1 MIRKFAAV
9 PGFSAVPRLILL
21 TILMGAFTLHAQQP
35 QDQPQP
41 APPSQPQSSQP
52 QDTPQAPEPPAQD
65 PQAQAPQAEPPQT
78 QPTPATPQSSSTQE
92 ATPEESAHTRASKAA
107 FYKKWSFNVG
117 GGASLTNG
125 NTANFV
131 RGGGGIGAVGVAR
144 NYSKYFGL
152 RLDFQFDNL
161 PLRTSALQAAQAPG
175 ATDHVYTLVLGPIIN
190 VPVSTN
196 WGGYIIGGLGYFH
209 RSGKLDSSSAIPG
222 SACNTFFLWWGH
234 CFNGSLPISGNF
246 LHSSVNQF
254 GDDFG
259 GGITRKVRPNIDFY
273 AEFRYLH
280 GSHSGI
286 TTDLR
291 PITIGLRW

>member
-9 PGFSAVPRLILL
+9 PGISAVPRLVLL
-21 TILMGAFTLHAQQP
+21 TILMVTVHLHAQQTP
-35 QDQPQP
+35 DQTPS
-41 APPSQPQSSQP
+41 APPAQTQSSQP
-52 QDTPQAPEPPAQD
+52 QDTAQPQDNPPQD
-65 PQAQAPQAEPPQT
+65 PQAQPPQA
-78 QPTPATPQSSSTQE
+78 QPAPATPQSSSTQE
-92 ATPEESAHTRASKAA
+92 ATPEETAHTRAIKAA
-107 FYKKWSFNVG
+107 LYKKWSFNVG

-131 RGGGGIGAVGVAR
+131 RGGGGIGSVGVAR

-175 ATDHVYTLVLGPIIN
+175 ATDHVYSLLLGPIIN
-190 VPVSTN
+190 IPVSQN

-234 CFNGSLPISGNF
+234 CFNGSLPINGNF

-259 GGITRKVRPNIDFY
+259 GGITRKIRPNLDFY

-280 GSHSGI
+280 ATHNKNS
-286 TTDLR
+286 TDLR

>member
-107 FYKKWSFNVG
+107 FYKKWSFNIG

-131 RGGGGIGAVGVAR
+131 RGGGGIGAVGVAETTASISDFASISNSTISR
-144 NYSKYFGL
+144 CAPPRCRRRRL
-152 RLDFQFDNL
+152 RARQITFIRWCLVPSSMCRSARTGVDTSSEAWDTFIDPASLIPPVQF
-161 PLRTSALQAAQAPG
+161 PVRP
-175 ATDHVYTLVLGPIIN
+175 ATL
-190 VPVSTN
+190 
-196 WGGYIIGGLGYFH
+196 
-209 RSGKLDSSSAIPG
+209 SS
-222 SACNTFFLWWGH
+222 
-234 CFNGSLPISGNF
+234 
-246 LHSSVNQF
+246 
-254 GDDFG
+254 FG
-259 GGITRKVRPNIDFY
+259 GDIASTAACPSAETSCTR
-273 AEFRYLH
+273 A
-280 GSHSGI
+280 
-286 TTDLR
+286 
-291 PITIGLRW
+291 